1 MIGKLPAV
9 LACLAVLSLLPAV
22 RLTLE
27 LPRDNP
33 VPGGIKI
40 LEVAADDALVESAGH
55 RVMVVGDG
63 AHWYAIVGI
72 PLSAPVGAWHVTIGE
87 APHVTTREFEVLA
100 KQYATQS
107 LTVAPAQVNP
117 SKQDLARIQRERLEI
132 DAAIA
137 HWSDR
142 APVQLSFDPPIPG
155 IRSSSFG
162 SRRVFNG
169 EARNPHT
176 GMDIAAPQGT
186 PVRAPIR
193 GIVVATGN
201 YFFNGNTVIVDHG
214 RGLMSMYCHLSAI
227 NVRVGQSV
235 SDGAVLGAVGKT
247 GRATGP
253 HLHWGISLNQ
263 VWVDPE
269 LFVR

>member
-1 MIGKLPAV
+1 
-9 LACLAVLSLLPAV
+9 
-22 RLTLE
+22 
-27 LPRDNP
+27 
-33 VPGGIKI
+33 
-40 LEVAADDALVESAGH
+40 
-55 RVMVVGDG
+55 
-63 AHWYAIVGI
+63 
-72 PLSAPVGAWHVTIGE
+72 
-87 APHVTTREFEVLA
+87 
-100 KQYATQS
+100 
-107 LTVAPAQVNP
+107 
-117 SKQDLARIQRERLEI
+117 
-132 DAAIA
+132 
-137 HWSDR
+137 
-142 APVQLSFDPPIPG
+142 VQLSFDPPIPG

-169 EARNPHT
+169 EARNPHP

>member
-1 MIGKLPAV
+1 LINRLAGIVACLPGVGLFPAV
-9 LACLAVLSLLPAV
+9 ALALD
-22 RLTLE
+22 

-33 VPGGIKI
+33 VPGGIEI
-40 LEVAADDALVESAGH
+40 LNLPREETIVDSADH

-63 AHWYAIVGI
+63 PHWFAIVGI
-72 PLSAPVGAWHVTIGE
+72 PLSAPTGVSHVTVGE
-87 APHVTTREFEVLA
+87 GAYATTRKFEVLP
-100 KQYATQS
+100 KQYVTQS
-107 LTVAPAQVNP
+107 LTVPPAQVNP
-117 SKQDLARIQRERLEI
+117 SAQDLARIRHERIEI
-132 DAAIA
+132 DAALA
-137 HWSDR
+137 HWSED
-142 APVQLSFDPPIPG
+142 APERLRFNAPIPG
-155 IRSSSFG
+155 VRSSSFG

-169 EARNPHT
+169 EARNPHS

-186 PVRAPIR
+186 PVLAPLR
-193 GIVVATGN
+193 GSVVAIGN

-227 NVRVGQSV
+227 DVRLGQRVGA
-235 SDGAVLGAVGKT
+235 GARLGAVGKT

-269 LFVR
+269 LFIR